1 MELIGT
7 KIAGVAKIEND
18 LQIYIWEIRWNE
30 ALMSI
35 PKTMK
40 PWFAKLATW
49 KYDWRNIG
57 SLANLKFRN
66 HDMQNY
72 WKVLQ
77 TAICKRKC
85 EKSVRKTF

>member
-35 PKTMK
+35 PKQWN
-40 PWFAKLATW
+40 PDL
-49 KYDWRNIG
+49 RNLQLENMIG
-57 SLANLKFRN
+57 ETLE
-66 HDMQNY
+66 
-72 WKVLQ
+72 VLQ
-77 TAICKRKC
+77 T
-85 EKSVRKTF
+85 